1 MTPERTDSPLK
12 RPRAVWWT
20 LGAVAAVVVVVVI
33 VGVVWSSNAVHPQQE
48 AAPMPSQPTPA
59 ARDDLRDKDSAEGT
73 LSRYEQILAQT
84 ADQTTALQPGLTW
97 RWTRDSTTISCAGEF
112 ADTQGVQILTRHALF
127 DGPIQDTVWPAA
139 LEAVRNQA
147 SELGA
152 DGLHVYVDEPNDHD
166 VALTSSRGVEVR
178 FGTKAAATL
187 SARSD
192 CHLSA
197 ADRPQP

>member
-20 LGAVAAVVVVVVI
+20 LGAVAAVVVI
-33 VGVVWSSNAVHPQQE
+33 VGVVWLSNAVHPEQE
-48 AAPMPSQPTPA
+48 AAPMPSQPTSA
-59 ARDDLRDKDSAEGT
+59 ARDDLRDKDSAEDT
-73 LSRYEQILAQT
+73 LSRYERVLAQT
-84 ADQTTALQPGLTW
+84 ADQITALQPGLTW
-97 RWTRDSTTISCAGEF
+97 RWNRDSTTISCGGEF

-139 LEAVRNQA
+139 LDAVRNQA
-147 SELGA
+147 SQLGA
-152 DGLHVYVDEPNDHD
+152 DGIYVYVDEPDDHD
-166 VALTSSRGVEVR
+166 VALTSTRGVEVR

-192 CHLSA
+192 CHLPA
-197 ADRPQP
+197 ADHPQP